1 MIDLLTVCLPPL
13 SSFLVYWMSQLFCGF
28 FQYPYRMNG
37 GALVI
42 SFFTVYRWAVG
53 LTFISLFGYDRCG
66 PDGGRDHF
74 LVIKN
79 ALELWVMKTLRFVGD
94 DGMTIFV
101 AENMNVSKI
110 GGTSGI
116 EMQETGEKAGSLVA
130 TLMLSLMKNYI
141 SLDGD
146 FRSYGMNMIGL
157 TDDDD
162 LISSLHLLILIIFFR
177 NVAFCLFAYKVK
189 QKF

>member
-1 MIDLLTVCLPPL
+1 MN
-13 SSFLVYWMSQLFCGF
+13 SS
-28 FQYPYRMNG
+28 
-37 GALVI
+37 ALVV

-53 LTFISLFGYDRCG
+53 LSFVALFGYDRCG
-66 PDGGRDHF
+66 GDGGAQNF
-74 LVIKN
+74 LMIKN

-101 AENMNVSKI
+101 AENMNVSSI
-110 GGTSGI
+110 AGPAGALA
-116 EMQETGEKAGSLVA
+116 MQETSEKAGSIVA

-141 SLDGD
+141 SLDGQ

-157 TDDDD
+157 NDDDD
-162 LISSLHLLILIIFFR
+162 LISSLQLLVLIIFWR
-177 NVAFCLFAYKVK
+177 NLAFCLFAYKVK